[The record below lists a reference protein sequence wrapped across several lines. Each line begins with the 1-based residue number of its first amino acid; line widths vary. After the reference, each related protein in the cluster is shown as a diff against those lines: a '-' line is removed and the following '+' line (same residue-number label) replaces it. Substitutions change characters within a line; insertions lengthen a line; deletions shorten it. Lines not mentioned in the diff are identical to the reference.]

1 MRTVPASLHGEV
13 LSDFYRKHGRAALI
27 PRIPALLKEHG
38 FVVLCEKLEEKYGK
52 HPAELWN
59 ASLRRARVL
68 YDFPENGHPMVGPL
82 ELQSG
87 AIVLRA
93 GDEVCITDSS
103 RPAPGWCMGY
113 SAAMTNPKIGTFPL
127 AFTSAGGA
135 TSTKQSEKG
144 NLKVRAR
151 QPRAADVLED
161 AALGE
166 RAPIVARSVPAH
178 WGPPQSAT
186 SNRQRGPKGCYGTQV
201 ATASGDP
208 AWAQYRENLATHVH
222 VKRCGEGVP
231 GVPLLTSRK
240 SCTEQ
245 STLTPWRGEA
255 WSDDKKSRSASSRAS
270 NPGSALAN
278 EMVQPM
284 VGSSQG
290 LGGGE
295 RRKPTRGG
303 GPARAMAHHPR
314 TDAHTQRVASVADES
329 RLRFAPKPPRFT
341 AEQRRRG
348 RVKLGEPPDDP
359 GPDPDWA
366 DDLVVTVRYIP
377 TLYVSTD
384 TPNSIT
390 LVADKTKRISDI
402 KLMLQKELGVAAHRM
417 REWRTCICMCRSKNL
432 PCSHDWR
439 GA

>member
-1 MRTVPASLHGEV
+1 MRTDVPASLHGEA
-13 LSDFYRKHGRAALI
+13 LTLFYSKRGRAALI

-38 FVVLCEKLEEKYGK
+38 FEVLCEKLEEKYGE
-52 HPAELWN
+52 HPAQLWN

-103 RPAPGWCMGY
+103 RPAPGWCLGY
-113 SAAMTNPKIGTFPL
+113 SAAVANPKIGMFPR
-127 AFTSAGGA
+127 AFTTAGGA

-151 QPRAADVLED
+151 QPRAADLLED

-166 RAPIVARSVPAH
+166 RAPIVSRSVPAH
-178 WGPPQSAT
+178 WGPRQRAT
-186 SNRQRGPKGCYGTQV
+186 PNRQRGPKGCFGTQMM
-201 ATASGDP
+201 TAIGDP
-208 AWAQYRENLATHVH
+208 AWAQYRENLATHAH
-222 VKRCGEGVP
+222 GKRCGETP
-231 GVPLLTSRK
+231 GVPLPNSRK
-240 SCTEQ
+240 SCAEQ
-245 STLTPWRGEA
+245 SVLTPWRGEA
-255 WSDDKKSRSASSRAS
+255 WSDEKKSRFARNLVS
-270 NPGSALAN
+270 NPDSELAT

-303 GPARAMAHHPR
+303 GPARSMAHHPR
-314 TDAHTQRVASVADES
+314 TDGHAQRVASVTEAS

-417 REWRTCICMCRSKNL
+417 REWRAYICICHR
-432 PCSHDWR
+432 
-439 GA
+439 